1 MLAYILKRL
10 FYGILVLFGVVTVV
24 FILFNILPG
33 DPARMLMGQRTDIRS
48 VENIRK
54 ELGLDQPKI
63 TQYAGFL
70 NDISPL
76 SIHITTDPESYWY
89 LDAEAYDPYIKLF
102 GLPGKKALI
111 LKYPYLRKSYQSGRE
126 VSAIISEAFPKTLL
140 LALTAISF
148 AFLVGFTV
156 GILCAL
162 FKDTMFDKIALFVS
176 VSGMSLPS
184 FFAAILMAWVF
195 AFLLSDL
202 TGLSMTGS
210 LYSIDDYGRGEYL
223 DLKNLILPAITL
235 GIRPLAI
242 IIELTRGA
250 ALDVLNQDY
259 IRTARAKGLGTFGV
273 VKGHLVKNSLNPVV
287 TAVTGWFASLMAGA
301 VFVEY
306 VFDWKGIG
314 VLIVN
319 SLENYDFPVLM
330 GSVLFISAILVLI
343 NIFVDIL
350 YGYLDP
356 RVKIA

>member
-1 MLAYILKRL
+1 M
-10 FYGILVLFGVVTVV
+10 
-24 FILFNILPG
+24 
-33 DPARMLMGQRTDIRS
+33 
-48 VENIRK
+48 
-54 ELGLDQPKI
+54 
-63 TQYAGFL
+63 
-70 NDISPL
+70 
-76 SIHITTDPESYWY
+76 HTTTNPESYWY
-89 LDAEAYDPYIKLF
+89 LDADAYAPYVILLS
-102 GLPGKKALI
+102 LPGNKALV

-126 VSAIISEAFPKTLL
+126 VSAIIAEAFPKTLL
-140 LALTAISF
+140 LALAAISF
-148 AFLVGFTV
+148 AFLIGFVV

-162 FKDTMFDKIALFVS
+162 FRDSLFDKFALFVS
-176 VSGMSLPS
+176 VFGMSLPS

-202 TGLSMTGS
+202 TGLNMTGS
-210 LYSIDDYGRGEYL
+210 LYSIDDFGRGEYL
-223 DLKNLILPAITL
+223 DLKNLVLPAITL

-250 ALDVLNQDY
+250 ALDVLNQDF
-259 IRTARAKGLGTFGV
+259 IRTARAKGLGKYAV
-273 VKGHLVKNSLNPVV
+273 VKRHLIKNSLNPVV

-319 SLENYDFPVLM
+319 SLEYYDFPVLM